1 MTHFGLFEWVV
12 MPFGLSNAPSTFQR
26 LMNQTF
32 FNLLDHFVVIYLDD
46 ILVFSESLSQHL
58 AYLCIVI

>member
-1 MTHFGLFEWVV
+1 MTRFGLFEWVV

-32 FNLLDHFVVIYLDD
+32 FDLLDHFVVVYLDD
-46 ILVFSESLSQHL
+46 ILVFSESLSDHL
-58 AYLCIVI
+58 THLQIVL

>member
-1 MTHFGLFEWVV
+1 MGFGLFEWVV

-32 FNLLDHFVVIYLDD
+32 FDLLDRFVVVYLDD
-46 ILVFSESLSQHL
+46 ILVFSESLSDHL
-58 AYLCIVI
+58 THLQIVL

>member
-1 MTHFGLFEWVV
+1 

-32 FNLLDHFVVIYLDD
+32 FDLLDRFVVVYLDD
-46 ILVFSESLSQHL
+46 ILVFSESLSDHL
-58 AYLCIVI
+58 AHLRIVL

>member
-1 MTHFGLFEWVV
+1 MHFGLFEWVV

-32 FNLLDHFVVIYLDD
+32 FDLLDRFVVVYLDD
-46 ILVFSESLSQHL
+46 ILVFSESLSDHL
-58 AYLCIVI
+58 AHLRIVL

>member
-1 MTHFGLFEWVV
+1 MRFGLFKWVV

-32 FNLLDHFVVIYLDD
+32 FDLLDHFVVVYLDD
-46 ILVFSESLSQHL
+46 ILVFSELLSDHL
-58 AYLCIVI
+58 AHLRIVL